1 MKNNN
6 DQTDALRKDGQII
19 DRAQNRLKKERLSIL
34 RKAKKGG
41 WRAVAERRGVNVRY
55 VYELAVRGI
64 APRNPETRR
73 KLGLPRVMPSE
84 RKPKAKEKA
93 AVRSV
98 LAQAGLELRNDEKD
112 ACIQLALF
120 DLDSGLPD
128 ERGASRVQQ
137 RGGDG

>member
-19 DRAQNRLKKERLSIL
+19 DRAQNRLKKERLRIL

-64 APRNPETRR
+64 VPPNPETRR
-73 KLGLPRVMPSE
+73 KLGLPRVMPGE
-84 RKPKAKEKA
+84 RKPKPKPLF
-93 AVRSV
+93 VRI
-98 LAQAGLELRNDEKD
+98 GEPGWEERYLRK
-112 ACIQLALF
+112 L
-120 DLDSGLPD
+120 
-128 ERGASRVQQ
+128 RRSR
-137 RGGDG
+137 